1 MRGSR
6 EGLEGRGRDREKRRE
21 WMELKRKKKE
31 TGEKVMDRETTINQ
45 NDAKEYL
52 HSLLDAEEAI
62 NSNREAPEGEGR
74 TSKREKDGRGRSN
87 GQ

>member
-1 MRGSR
+1 MRP
-6 EGLEGRGRDREKRRE
+6 
-21 WMELKRKKKE
+21 
-31 TGEKVMDRETTINQ
+31 GEEMMDKETTINQ